1 MKRMKTER
9 MEKKIRERVH
19 LSNAFQ
25 SIFKLCLVSYLLFSG
40 FFCPINTFL
49 FLFFGLR
56 LYFSNLSNSYKIKT
70 RLSKVWIKPLSLQF
84 RPTNPDSLLS

>member
-56 LYFSNLSNSYKIKT
+56 LIFLTFLIVIKLKLDLG
-70 RLSKVWIKPLSLQF
+70 RSG
-84 RPTNPDSLLS
+84 

>member
-25 SIFKLCLVSYLLFSG
+25 SIFKLCLVSYLLFSD

-49 FLFFGLR
+49 LFFFGLR
-56 LYFSNLSNSYKIKT
+56 RIFLTFLIVIKLKLDLA
-70 RLSKVWIKPLSLQF
+70 RSG
-84 RPTNPDSLLS
+84 

>member
-40 FFCPINTFL
+40 FFCPINPFL
-49 FLFFGLR
+49 LFFFGLR
-56 LYFSNLSNSYKIKT
+56 RIFLTFLIVIKLKLDLA
-70 RLSKVWIKPLSLQF
+70 RSG
-84 RPTNPDSLLS
+84 

>member
-1 MKRMKTER
+1 MKRMKIER

-49 FLFFGLR
+49 LFFFGLR
-56 LYFSNLSNSYKIKT
+56 RIFLTFLIVIKLKLDLA
-70 RLSKVWIKPLSLQF
+70 RSG
-84 RPTNPDSLLS
+84 